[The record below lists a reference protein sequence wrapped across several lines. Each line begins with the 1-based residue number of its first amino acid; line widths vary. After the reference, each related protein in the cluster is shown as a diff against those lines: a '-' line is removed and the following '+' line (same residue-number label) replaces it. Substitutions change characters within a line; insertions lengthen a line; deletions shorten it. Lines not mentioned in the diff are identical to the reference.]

1 MAEPDRSQA
10 PDQAASGRAGY
21 LSPEEQARRQSQ
33 DAQAD
38 RGMNMGT
45 VAMYKRRDAED
56 AAANAAASGGG
67 YKMDVAAM
75 RALLPKW
82 ESIADKLSKLE
93 QQGRQFVTLPQPAED
108 EASGLQMKA
117 AKAHADTY
125 LESVRAQRQY
135 AEGYV
140 EALNKAIQATDRQ
153 NQAAANTMNKHR
165 RDR

>member
-1 MAEPDRSQA
+1 MAEPDRSQT

-21 LSPEEQARRQSQ
+21 LSPEEQAKRQRQ
-33 DAQAD
+33 DEQAD

-82 ESIADKLSKLE
+82 ESIADKLGALVKDAE
-93 QQGRQFVTLPQPAED
+93 QFLQLPQPAED
-108 EASGLQMKA
+108 DGSSLQMKA
-117 AKAHADTY
+117 AKKHASAY
-125 LESVRAQRQY
+125 MASVREQRDY
-135 AEGYV
+135 AEGYAA
-140 EALNKAIQATDRQ
+140 ALDKAIKATEQQ
-153 NQAAANTMNKHR
+153 NQAAARTIAKHG